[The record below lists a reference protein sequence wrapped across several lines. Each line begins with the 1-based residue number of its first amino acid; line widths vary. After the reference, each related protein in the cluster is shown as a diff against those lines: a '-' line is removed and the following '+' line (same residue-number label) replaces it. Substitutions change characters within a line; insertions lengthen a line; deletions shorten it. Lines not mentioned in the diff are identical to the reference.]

1 MTKRI
6 ISLLL
11 AAVLTAS
18 FMCACSIDAEEG
30 YPKPTERFFVND
42 FADIIEEADE
52 NEIYSRCA
60 SLNDSTTAQVVVVT
74 VEDLNGEEP
83 SDYALNLGREWGVG
97 QKDKD
102 NGIVIILSRDDREV
116 YIAVGGGL
124 EGAMPD
130 SKTGRILDRYGM
142 EYFKADEFS
151 AGLLSVCKAVVNE
164 VYIEYG
170 IEPEESYTPIDSI
183 ADSGDEEFSY
193 AGKVAVS
200 WVILI
205 IVVVAYILL
214 FSRRRRGFF
223 WFGGPGPGGFG
234 GGSGGFGG
242 FSGGGGGFSG
252 GGGSFGGGG
261 AGRGF

>member
-1 MTKRI
+1 MAKKI
-6 ISLLL
+6 ISILL

-18 FMCACSIDAEEG
+18 FMCSCSIFDEEG

-42 FADIIEEADE
+42 FADIIEESDE

-60 SLNDSTTAQVVVVT
+60 ALNDATTAQVVVVT

-102 NGIVIILSRDDREV
+102 NGVVILLSRDDREV

-183 ADSGDEEFSY
+183 SESDDEEFSY
-193 AGKVAVS
+193 AGKVAFS

-205 IVVVAYILL
+205 VAVALYILF

-234 GGSGGFGG
+234 GGTGGFGG